1 MKNLLWGLVVLGVG
15 ACAVSSVEPLS
26 IPLSY
31 KASPNPDAMLAGLKC
46 PSLARIEVADQRT
59 EKLLGTRIHESK
71 PLKADVTAAG
81 DPSVWAREGVT
92 HFMAQ
97 DGIKLNS
104 AGPTLVLEIDALR
117 TSENIWHRSGY
128 EARIVFDAALRSAS
142 GKTCWQESV
151 EGKAGNYGYS
161 GSIENYQETLNSALD
176 EATLHMLNSARF
188 SDALCHCA
196 D

>member
-1 MKNLLWGLVVLGVG
+1 
-15 ACAVSSVEPLS
+15 
-26 IPLSY
+26 
-31 KASPNPDAMLAGLKC
+31 
-46 PSLARIEVADQRT
+46 
-59 EKLLGTRIHESK
+59 
-71 PLKADVTAAG
+71 
-81 DPSVWAREGVT
+81 
-92 HFMAQ
+92 MAQ